1 MPCLTPPPP
10 PPPSVTDEMCHYK
23 QSGEAYS
30 TCLED
35 VIEAMRGENP
45 PLVLTF
51 NRSKKHYNAFRRQEP
66 LTCPQPITTGMHAH
80 ES

>member
-1 MPCLTPPPP
+1 MI
-10 PPPSVTDEMCHYK
+10 HYE
-23 QSGEAYS
+23 QLEDACS

-51 NRSKKHYNAFRRQEP
+51 NRSEKHYNAFRRQEP
-66 LTCPQPITTGMHAH
+66 LICPQPITTGMHAH